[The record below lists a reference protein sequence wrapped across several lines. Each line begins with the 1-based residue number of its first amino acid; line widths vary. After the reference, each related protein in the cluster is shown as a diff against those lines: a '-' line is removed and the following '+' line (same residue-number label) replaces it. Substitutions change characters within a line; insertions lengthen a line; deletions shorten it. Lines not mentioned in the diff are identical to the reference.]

1 MSGVSALPPRFS
13 RKLRTNSAAYWA
25 IVTLISV
32 ANCCRMQL
40 LLAIVADRDQDGSRS
55 TTNTDPSKSGL
66 ALRNQATADPA
77 VAPPMI
83 TTS

>member
-1 MSGVSALPPRFS
+1 M
-13 RKLRTNSAAYWA
+13 
-25 IVTLISV
+25 TLISV

-55 TTNTDPSKSGL
+55 TTSTDPSKSGL